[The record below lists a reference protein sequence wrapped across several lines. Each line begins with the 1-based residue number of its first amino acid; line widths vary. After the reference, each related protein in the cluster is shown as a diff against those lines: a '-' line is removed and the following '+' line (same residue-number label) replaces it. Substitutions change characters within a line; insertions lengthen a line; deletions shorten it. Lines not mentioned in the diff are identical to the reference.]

1 MKVLFAAI
9 VAALG
14 LTLGSTALPTA
25 SNTTSSSS
33 ADTDTTCN
41 RVCMTRIVNIILKS
55 MAAGNWESLPLAQ
68 VYSATENSHPA
79 AISMMTLWR
88 TVTKAGTPDL
98 LAIDTT
104 TGSAYFSLAI
114 TEGNENAQSVLNA
127 RVKVV
132 NKEITELELFVNR
145 SRGDHGFSLSPEQLP
160 DNYKQWMSPP
170 ANRTKASRET
180 LEALS
185 AATFDTTTGFN
196 VTVADDC
203 QFLEEGWHVVDPGPD
218 EDGSYEPL
226 GCNFPDSRPTDSNA
240 RLSLVVDEELGVV
253 VTGALVPGK
262 VYPYGEL
269 SAFIPDQMVEAQ
281 TAQDEWLEGKLAEG
295 TIPLVAPL
303 PAMGEVLEV
312 LQYYDAKLQGEQVNV
327 YLSGPGMSSVW
338 LQ

>member
-1 MKVLFAAI
+1 MKGLFTTA

-14 LTLGSTALPTA
+14 LTMGASALP
-25 SNTTSSSS
+25 S
-33 ADTDTTCN
+33 TCN
-41 RVCMTRIVNIILKS
+41 RVCMTRIVNVILKS
-55 MAAGNWESLPLAQ
+55 MVAELA
-68 VYSATENSHPA
+68 PA
-79 AISMMTLWR
+79 SISMMTLWR
-88 TVTKAGTPDL
+88 TVTKAGTPSL
-98 LAIDTT
+98 LAIDTI

-132 NKEITELELFVNR
+132 NNQITELDLFVNR
-145 SRGDHGFSLSPEQLP
+145 SRGDYGFSLSPEELA
-160 DNYKQWMSPP
+160 DNYEQWMEPP
-170 ANRTKASRET
+170 STRSKASCAT
-180 LEALS
+180 LEALG
-185 AATFDTTTGFN
+185 AAAFDTTTGLN

-203 QFLEEGWHVVDPGPD
+203 HPD

-226 GCNFPDSRPTDSNA
+226 TDSWPDSRPTDANA
-240 RLSLVVDEELGVV
+240 RANLVVDDELGIVV
-253 VTGALVPGK
+253 VGALVPGN

-281 TAQDEWLEGKLAEG
+281 AAQDEWLDGKLANG

-303 PAMGEVLEV
+303 GAMGEVLEV

-327 YLSGPGMSSVW
+327 YLRGPDMSSVW